1 MGRAMLASGTGPADP
16 AGAVTLFLC
25 GDVMMGRGIDQVL
38 PQPLDPTLHESY
50 LRSALGYV
58 ALAERAHGPIPRPA
72 APGYV
77 WGDALAEF
85 ARVRPAARIVN
96 LETAVTTSDDAWPG
110 KGIHYRMHPHNLACL
125 TAAGVD
131 CCVLANNHVLDFG
144 YGGLA
149 ETLATL
155 HAARIATAGAGADQA
170 AAESPAII
178 ALPGGRRLLVFAYGL
193 ASSGVPPDWAATRTG
208 AGVAWLAGLA
218 AHDADG
224 VARQV
229 AAQRRD
235 GDLVV
240 ASLHWGGN
248 WDYTI
253 GAAERRFAQRL
264 IEEAG
269 VDLVHGHSSHH
280 VKGIEV
286 HRGKLIIYGCGD
298 FLNDYE
304 GIGGY
309 EAFRGD
315 LSLMYFPTLAA
326 GSGRLLALALT
337 ATQLRRFQVRL
348 ADPAGADALEAVLD
362 REGRAL
368 GTRVE
373 RTAPA
378 RFLLRWRAA
387 GR

>member
-1 MGRAMLASGTGPADP
+1 M
-16 AGAVTLFLC
+16 
-25 GDVMMGRGIDQVL
+25 
-38 PQPLDPTLHESY
+38 
-50 LRSALGYV
+50 
-58 ALAERAHGPIPRPA
+58 
-72 APGYV
+72 
-77 WGDALAEF
+77 
-85 ARVRPAARIVN
+85 
-96 LETAVTTSDDAWPG
+96 
-110 KGIHYRMHPHNLACL
+110 
-125 TAAGVD
+125 
-131 CCVLANNHVLDFG
+131 
-144 YGGLA
+144 
-149 ETLATL
+149 
-155 HAARIATAGAGADQA
+155 
-170 AAESPAII
+170 
-178 ALPGGRRLLVFAYGL
+178 FAYGL
-193 ASSGVPPDWAATRTG
+193 ASSGVPRDWAATRTG

>member
-1 MGRAMLASGTGPADP
+1 MARAMLASGTGPADP

-38 PQPLDPTLHESY
+38 PQPSDPTLHESY

-77 WGDALAEF
+77 WGDALAEL

-155 HAARIATAGAGADQA
+155 HAARIATAGAGADQK
-170 AAESPAII
+170 AAEAPATI
-178 ALPGGRRLLVFAYGL
+178 ALPGGRRLLVLAYGL
-193 ASSGVPPDWAATRTG
+193 ASSGVPREWAATRTG
-208 AGVAWLAGLA
+208 AGVAWLAGLT
-218 AHDADG
+218 AHDADV
-224 VARQV
+224 VARHA

-264 IEEAG
+264 IEHAG

-304 GIGGY
+304 GIGGH

-315 LSLMYFPTLAA
+315 LSLMYFPTLDA

-337 ATQLRRFQVRL
+337 ATQLCRFRVRL
-348 ADPAGADALEAVLD
+348 ADPAGTDALAAVLN
-362 REGRAL
+362 REGQAL

-373 RTAPA
+373 RSAPA
-378 RFLLRWRAA
+378 RLVLRWR
-387 GR
+387 GDGP